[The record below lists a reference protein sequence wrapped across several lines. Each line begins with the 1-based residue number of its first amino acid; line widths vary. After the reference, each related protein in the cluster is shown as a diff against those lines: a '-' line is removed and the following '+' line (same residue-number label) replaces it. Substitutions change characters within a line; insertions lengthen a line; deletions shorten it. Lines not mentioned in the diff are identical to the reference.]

1 MDLLRSRYP
10 LLLSYRQDRA
20 VANSSSGNMEERR
33 QLIQQ
38 VGESN
43 LPTAAIFE
51 AFMKDIYQQLPSDF
65 PEELELFNQI
75 LEETR

>member
-1 MDLLRSRYP
+1 
-10 LLLSYRQDRA
+10 
-20 VANSSSGNMEERR
+20 MEERR

-38 VGESN
+38 VGESS
-43 LPTAAIFE
+43 LPTAEIFE
-51 AFMKDIYQQLPSDF
+51 AFMKDIYQQLPPDF